1 MHLPVLGVATLVLS
15 VVALPTDS
23 SSNSSSTDTD
33 ELAALIQ
40 TFADQPEALVV
51 LGLSSLT
58 RRQSID
64 FALADELPDPV
75 AVDPNSYN
83 RTEAINAV
91 IAEVNDDP
99 LLQKRD
105 SVLVGRD
112 GSTGYTSSIS
122 LGNAAMSAPLNCNN
136 ADTYMGSR
144 LWNDGFFDETRC
156 AAACTAQSIYNAK
169 HPPSTGQPKLCQF
182 YNTYILLK
190 NGVKQGQ
197 YCTLYTQAWDA
208 SKATNKGQYRGQDKF
223 TIDSSFIATNATDSG
238 DVSCPSDISYLSA
251 NGADF
256 CSAYI
261 SYNPPTLSSTIV
273 STPPTAFATSV
284 ETSLTTST
292 SYSVT
297 TQTSVVSTV
306 TLPAGNQ
313 RRAVQTPASVS
324 SWSPS
329 RISAAC
335 SQVATGK
342 VTTTL
347 TSTAPTLTSTV
358 LTTTVQTVITT
369 QPTTLVTLTTTTTT
383 AAAACVPT
391 NVVSNGG
398 FESING
404 QGIGKLAADWTP
416 SSTFAYPGDVWQH
429 SPLDFEP
436 DPLWTQH
443 VQPNIQA
450 RVLFVEVQ
458 TNY

>member
-1 MHLPVLGVATLVLS
+1 MHLPSLGVATLVLS
-15 VVALPTDS
+15 AAALPTDS
-23 SSNSSSTDTD
+23 SVDTVA
-33 ELAALIQ
+33 LAALVQ
-40 TFADQPEALVV
+40 TFANRPEALA
-51 LGLSSLT
+51 LPDLSPPT

-64 FALADELPDPV
+64 FALADGLPDPV

-91 IAEVNDDP
+91 VAETSSDP
-99 LLQKRD
+99 LPQKRD
-105 SVLVGRD
+105 SALVGRD
-112 GSTGYTSSIS
+112 ASIGYTSSIP
-122 LGNAAMSAPLNCNN
+122 LGNAAINAPLNCNN

-169 HPPSTGQPKLCQF
+169 HPPSNGQPKLCQF

-190 NGVKQGQ
+190 NGAKQGQ

-208 SKATNKGQYRGQDKF
+208 SRATNKGQNRGQDKF

-238 DVSCPSDISYLSA
+238 DVSCPSDVPYLSA

-256 CSAYI
+256 CTAYI
-261 SYNPPTLSSTIV
+261 SYAPPTLSSTVV
-273 STPPTAFATSV
+273 STPPTAFATSI
-284 ETSLTTST
+284 ETVFTTST
-292 SYSVT
+292 AYSIT

-313 RRAVQTPASVS
+313 RRAVQTPASVN

-347 TSTAPTLTSTV
+347 TSTAPTQTSTV
-358 LTTTVQTVITT
+358 LITTVQTTVTT

-391 NVVSNGG
+391 NVISNGG
-398 FESING
+398 FESSAG
-404 QGIGKLAADWTP
+404 YLAYGWTP
-416 SSTFAYPGDVWQH
+416 SGTVLAANYQPGAH
-429 SPLDFEP
+429 SGDG
-436 DPLWTQH
+436 
-443 VQPNIQA
+443 
-450 RVLFVEVQ
+450 
-458 TNY
+458 YG